1 MRVEDGYKKD
11 ASAGKF
17 KKFCVEADITIT
29 ADHLSEEEELVEICR
44 RVRDAIDDEVSELET
59 DLIEE
64 NQKEETN
71 KKEETKEKEKPK
83 EAKVSD

>member
-1 MRVEDGYKKD
+1 MRVEDAYKKD

-64 NQKEETN
+64 AKEE
-71 KKEETKEKEKPK
+71 K
-83 EAKVSD
+83 EAKKENEETREKEEARVSD

>member
-1 MRVEDGYKKD
+1 MRVEDAYKKD

-59 DLIEE
+59 DLIEDTDE
-64 NQKEETN
+64 KEE
-71 KKEETKEKEKPK
+71 KEEPK

>member
-1 MRVEDGYKKD
+1 MHVEDGYKKD
-11 ASAGKF
+11 ASAGRF

-59 DLIEE
+59 DLIEDTDE
-64 NQKEETN
+64 KEE
-71 KKEETKEKEKPK
+71 KEEPK

>member
-44 RVRDAIDDEVSELET
+44 RVRDAIDDEVNELEA
-59 DLIEE
+59 DLIEDTDE
-64 NQKEETN
+64 KE
-71 KKEETKEKEKPK
+71 EKEKPK

>member
-17 KKFCVEADITIT
+17 KKFCVEADIKIT

-59 DLIEE
+59 DLIEDTDE
-64 NQKEETN
+64 KEE
-71 KKEETKEKEKPK
+71 KEEPK

>member
-1 MRVEDGYKKD
+1 MRVEDAYKKD

-17 KKFCVEADITIT
+17 KKFCVEADIKIT

-44 RVRDAIDDEVSELET
+44 RVRDAINDEVNELET

-64 NQKEETN
+64 KKEKEETEE
-71 KKEETKEKEKPK
+71 KEEAK